1 MILVTGGDGYI
12 GSNCVLR
19 LLENGEEV
27 VIFDNHSTGHSE
39 TGAKLAQLFVGKV
52 YVFEGDLMEPKDLE
66 ALFSEYD
73 IDAVIHFAAFS
84 QVAESMSDPAKYWRN
99 NVVGTMNLLDAMNR
113 AGVKKI
119 VFSSTAATYGEPDY
133 VPIDE
138 KHPQKPINPYG
149 QTKLAIEHMMDNYD
163 VAYGIRSVRLRY
175 FNVVGTDTKARIGEW
190 HDPETHLIPNI
201 LKSLFEEGRVFT
213 IFGDD
218 YPTKDG
224 TCIRDYVNVLD
235 LVDAH
240 ILALDYLDAGGKTD
254 FFNLGTSGGYSVKE
268 VFETCRTV
276 TGKDIPVTIAGRRP
290 GDPAVLVA
298 DNSKAK
304 EVLGWAPRRTLE
316 QSIKTA
322 YAWEKHMHPAPLG
335 RPSRKKP

>member
-12 GSNCVLR
+12 GSNCVLK
-19 LLENGEEV
+19 LLESGKEV
-27 VIFDNHSTGHSE
+27 VVFDNHSTGHAE
-39 TGAKLAQLFVGKV
+39 TGAFFAKNFVGRFS
-52 YVFEGDLMEPKDLE
+52 VFEGDLLEPRDLK

-99 NVVGTMNLLDAMNR
+99 NVVGTMNLLDAMR
-113 AGVKKI
+113 DAGVGKI
-119 VFSSTAATYGEPDY
+119 VFSSTAATYGEPEY

-138 KHPQKPINPYG
+138 KHPQRPINPYG
-149 QTKLAIEHMMDNYD
+149 QTKLAIEQMMDSYD
-163 VAYGIRSVRLRY
+163 RAYGIRSVRLRY
-175 FNVVGTDTKARIGEW
+175 FNVVGTDQDARIGEW

-201 LKSLFEEGRVFT
+201 LKSLFEEGREFT

-218 YPTKDG
+218 YDTRDG

-240 ILALDYLDAGGKTD
+240 LLALEYLDEGGKTD
-254 FFNLGTSGGYSVKE
+254 FFNLGTADGYTVKE
-268 VFETCRTV
+268 VFETCRRV
-276 TGKDIPVTIAGRRP
+276 TGKDIPVRIAGRRP

-298 DNSKAK
+298 DNLKAK
-304 EVLGWAPRRTLE
+304 TQLCWVPRRTLE
-316 QSIKTA
+316 NSIRSA
-322 YAWEKHMHPAPLG
+322 YAWEKRMHK
-335 RPSRKKP
+335 R